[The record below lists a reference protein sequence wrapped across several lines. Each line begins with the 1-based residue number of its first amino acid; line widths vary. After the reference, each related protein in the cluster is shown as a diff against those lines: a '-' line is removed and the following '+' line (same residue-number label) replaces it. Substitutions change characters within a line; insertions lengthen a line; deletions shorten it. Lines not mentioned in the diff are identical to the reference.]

1 MTNKGN
7 FIHNSKVLE
16 SGHGEIIPFKRLSQE
31 QNVSVNEFSQF
42 EYCLEFSIETGHWKH
57 QKNCHG

>member
-16 SGHGEIIPFKRLSQE
+16 SGHGEIIHVPFKYQE
-31 QNVSVNEFSQF
+31 QKVSVNEFSPF
-42 EYCLEFSIETGHWKH
+42 EYCLWFFIETDL
-57 QKNCHG
+57 